1 QVAQMVAG
9 TYQGQQLLASPGA
22 AVAVKGQVLQ
32 GLVEGGTGHRLD
44 REVLFAAEGA
54 VAPLGVWNLELV
66 VGRRAVDQCL
76 DYDRNLAELQEV
88 ALLQRP
94 LPRVQ
99 ADAIEARTIGAAQV
113 ADTPA
118 PLGPADL
125 GVVAADRAVI
135 EDDLERVEATD
146 PQEIARLPAPVFD
159 GPVETF

>member
-1 QVAQMVAG
+1 LGERPLSQALTETEAPAIAAAGDDRPRLAASRHPGLQRQFGPPLGEDNGAALGVEDADGIPEDRLKQVLLALQVAQMVAG

-76 DYDRNLAELQEV
+76 DYDRNLAELQ
-88 ALLQRP
+88 
-94 LPRVQ
+94 
-99 ADAIEARTIGAAQV
+99 
-113 ADTPA
+113 
-118 PLGPADL
+118 
-125 GVVAADRAVI
+125 
-135 EDDLERVEATD
+135 
-146 PQEIARLPAPVFD
+146 
-159 GPVETF
+159 